1 MNFIAHKNNHTAQ
14 DAGYLWSMGHRIAV
28 FMGGLSSE
36 QAISIQSGQ
45 TVFQALDRTRFEV
58 FGVILEKNGWRAFN
72 SANEPV
78 EFDPKKMMLNVENQ
92 WTSIHLAFNLIH
104 GHPGEDGTL
113 AIQWEALGI
122 PYTSCSPAASALTFH
137 KAWTN
142 GVISRLGVPVS
153 PAVWTQ
159 AGVVPE
165 SLHQVLKALQFPL
178 FVKPCRSGSSYG
190 VTRIESLSELPDAL
204 AAAAAED
211 DAIVIEQGVK
221 GIEVGCGVARLQG
234 QTQTLGI
241 TEIVPKKA
249 FFDYAAKYEGLSEEI
264 TPARIPTSSAAQV
277 EDFTRR
283 VYDGLGLRGFCRADF
298 ILPADG
304 GAPVLIE
311 INTVPGMSAES
322 IVPKQL
328 AARGTSLLE
337 FTTLL
342 AEQALEDAQNRPF
355 PGIF

>member
-1 MNFIAHKNNHTAQ
+1 
-14 DAGYLWSMGHRIAV
+14 
-28 FMGGLSSE
+28 MGGYSSE
-36 QAISIQSGQ
+36 HGISVKSGR
-45 TVFQALDRTRFEV
+45 TVFEALDRSKYDV
-58 FGVILEKNGWRAFN
+58 FGLTLSKSGWEAVDGNDQPVGFDPARMAILHEG
-72 SANEPV
+72 SIQPV
-78 EFDPKKMMLNVENQ
+78 EL
-92 WTSIHLAFNLIH
+92 IFNLIH

-153 PAVWTQ
+153 PAVWTH
-159 AGVVPE
+159 AGVAPE
-165 SLHQVLKALQFPL
+165 SLHEALEVLQFPL

-204 AAAAAED
+204 TAAAAED

-249 FFDYAAKYEGLSEEI
+249 FFDFAAKYEGLSEEI
-264 TPARIPTSSAAQV
+264 TPARIPATAASQI

-298 ILPADG
+298 ILPGDG

-342 AEQALEDAQNRPF
+342 AEQALKDAQNRPF

>member
-1 MNFIAHKNNHTAQ
+1 
-14 DAGYLWSMGHRIAV
+14 
-28 FMGGLSSE
+28 MGGLSSE
-36 QAISIQSGQ
+36 HAISIKSGQ
-45 TVFQALDRTRFEV
+45 AVFKALDRTRFDV
-58 FGVILEKNGWRAFN
+58 YGVVLSQKGWNAFDA
-72 SANEPV
+72 SSEPI
-78 EFDPKKMMLNVENQ
+78 EFHPESMTLDVAGKAL
-92 WTSIHLAFNLIH
+92 SIDLAFNLIH
-104 GHPGEDGTL
+104 GRPGEDGTL
-113 AIQWEALGI
+113 ALQWEALGI

-142 GVISRLGVPVS
+142 GVISRKGVPVS
-153 PAVWTQ
+153 PAVWTK
-159 AGVVPE
+159 AGVEPE
-165 SLHQVLKALQFPL
+165 SLHEELKALHFPL

-190 VTRIESLSELPDAL
+190 VTRIESLSELPEAL
-204 AAAAAED
+204 SAAAAED

-221 GIEVGCGVARLQG
+221 GIEVGCGVARLNG

-264 TPARIPTSSAAQV
+264 TPARIPATAAARV

-311 INTVPGMSAES
+311 INTVPGMSNES

-342 AEQALEDAQNRPF
+342 AEQALKDAQNRPF

>member
-1 MNFIAHKNNHTAQ
+1 
-14 DAGYLWSMGHRIAV
+14 
-28 FMGGLSSE
+28 MGGYSSE
-36 QAISIQSGQ
+36 FGISVKSGR
-45 TVFQALDRTRFEV
+45 TVFEALDRSKFDV
-58 FGVILEKNGWRAFN
+58 FGLTLSASGWEAVDGQDQPVGFDAARMAILQNG
-72 SANEPV
+72 SSQPV
-78 EFDPKKMMLNVENQ
+78 EL
-92 WTSIHLAFNLIH
+92 IFNLIH

-113 AIQWEALGI
+113 AIGWETLGI

-159 AGVVPE
+159 AGVEPA
-165 SLHQVLKALQFPL
+165 SLHPALAALRFPL

-190 VTRIESLSELPDAL
+190 VTRIGSLDELPEAL
-204 AAAAAED
+204 QAAAKED

-234 QTQTLGI
+234 KTEALGI
-241 TEIVPKKA
+241 TEIIPKKD
-249 FFDYAAKYEGLSEEI
+249 FFDFAAKYEGLSEEI
-264 TPARIPTSSAAQV
+264 TPARIPASSSTQV
-277 EDFTRR
+277 EDFTHR
-283 VYDGLGLRGFCRADF
+283 VYEGLGLSGFCRADF
-298 ILPADG
+298 ILPEDG

-328 AARGTSLLE
+328 AARGTSLQE

-342 AEQALEDAQNRPF
+342 AEQALEDAQNRSF
-355 PGIF
+355 PRIF